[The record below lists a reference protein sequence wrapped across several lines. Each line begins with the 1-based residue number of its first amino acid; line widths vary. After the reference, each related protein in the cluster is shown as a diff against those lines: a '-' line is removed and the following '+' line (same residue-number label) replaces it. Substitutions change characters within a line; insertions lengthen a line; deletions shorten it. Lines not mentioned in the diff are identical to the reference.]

1 MTRGVLLVNLGTPA
15 STAVSDVRSFL
26 REFLTDPYVI
36 DLPAPL
42 RQIIVSAFILPFRPR
57 KSAAAYQKIWDAAGP
72 GTGSPLLHF
81 TRQLGV
87 AVQAALGDTPCEVA
101 MRYGHPGILEA
112 LNRLA
117 KAGVTELLLISLYP
131 QHADSTRETTI
142 RAVKAQL
149 PEGLK
154 LEVAPPFFDN
164 PHYLRAQAD
173 LIQQN
178 LQQPWDHLLLS
189 FHGLPERHLIKADPT
204 GTHCLQ
210 SPDCCEVASNAHQTC
225 YRHQAFETSRK
236 LTAML
241 NVDPD
246 RYTISFQS
254 RLGRLPWLSP
264 YTDETLIDL
273 AQQGVRNLVV
283 ACPAFIADNLETL
296 EEIGIAGRARFLDAG
311 GESLRLVPCLNDD
324 PSWVAV
330 LAQWCRAAQT
340 NWTRSDSA

>member
-15 STAVSDVRSFL
+15 STALSDVRSYL

-36 DLPAPL
+36 DLPGPL
-42 RQIIVSAFILPFRPR
+42 RWLMVSAFILPFRPHR
-57 KSAAAYQKIWDAAGP
+57 SAAAYQKIWDAAGP

-81 TRQLGV
+81 TRQLGD
-87 AVQAALGDTPCEVA
+87 AVQAALGDMPCEVA
-101 MRYGHPGILEA
+101 MRYGHPGIPEA
-112 LNRLA
+112 LERLA
-117 KAGVTELLLISLYP
+117 KSGVTDLLLIPLYP

-142 RAVKAQL
+142 QAVKALL
-149 PEGLK
+149 PEELK

-164 PHYLRAQAD
+164 SHYLQAQAD

-178 LQQPWDHLLLS
+178 LQEPWDHLLLS
-189 FHGLPERHLIKADPT
+189 FHGLPERHLTKTDPT
-204 GTHCLQ
+204 GSHCLQ
-210 SPDCCEVASNAHQTC
+210 SSDCCEVASNAHPTC
-225 YRHQAFETSRK
+225 YRHQALETSRK
-236 LTAML
+236 LAAIL
-241 NVDPD
+241 NIDRD

-273 AQQGVRNLVV
+273 AEQGVRHLVV

-296 EEIGIAGRARFLDAG
+296 EEIGIAGRRRYLDAG

-324 PSWVAV
+324 PNWVAV
-330 LAQWCRAAQT
+330 LARWCRA
-340 NWTRSDSA
+340 S